1 MYAEYGSGEGALLSH
16 KGRYPPDAFICQW
29 GSIPDYN
36 QARRVKGDAGEGRD
50 RGPFG
55 VYKGIISKIQKSLY
69 VRRAGS
75 GIRIPQ
81 GQPQNV
87 KSQ

>member
-1 MYAEYGSGEGALLSH
+1 M
-16 KGRYPPDAFICQW
+16 
-29 GSIPDYN
+29 
-36 QARRVKGDAGEGRD
+36 
-50 RGPFG
+50 
-55 VYKGIISKIQKSLY
+55 ISKIQKSLY

-87 KSQ
+87 KSQQDMVSGLQASANILYEKSILRQPLFYYPVFRT

>member
-1 MYAEYGSGEGALLSH
+1 MYAEYGSGEGAYLSH
-16 KGRYPPDAFICQW
+16 KVRYPPDAIICQW

-36 QARRVKGDAGEGRD
+36 QARRVKGDAGEERD